1 MPMQNN
7 LRTTLIVSLVAAA
20 IVLLAVLIAT
30 RLYRGDDTLLRNVA
44 FESDMITPNADGD
57 TDAVRI
63 RYETTRDAL
72 VSIYFVDEKGEKFIF
87 RDAERRG
94 ADQYSV
100 LFSGIVAGYR
110 LPDEQFESEVIERLL
125 HDGTY
130 RWVIEAVDVAGGEPI
145 IADGTLTIADADNAL
160 PIIAGYEFSTDLFT
174 PNRDGIDDR
183 VRIQFDLKKA
193 VETLRVYLL
202 TPDGAQLE
210 VSELP
215 RNIPANSEGRHIFDY
230 EGGVDLGATPPEDGT
245 YEMVAY
251 AADAEGQKVQISR
264 PLTLQFGGVPRAE
277 VVSPVVG
284 DTIEFSTTA
293 IQLCDTIY
301 FTATVRNYGEVPIRT
316 TGPEPGTV
324 YDSDWNYNSLGWNTE
339 SGAFR
344 FAIGYE
350 DEIRNYGFRWAT
362 GSRDELTQIGDH
374 YYLMPDQ
381 QVVITGGMRIVNELG
396 ERNPQP
402 MYAGLIHEDVEIS
415 QFNDRV
421 DPKSVIIDYP
431 PTEQI
436 GQCEP
441 REIPVRERE

>member
-1 MPMQNN
+1 MQDKF
-7 LRTTLIVSLVAAA
+7 RTPLIVTLIAAA
-20 IVLLAVLIAT
+20 IVLLAVLAIT
-30 RLYRGDDTLLRNVA
+30 RLYRGDSALLREA
-44 FESDMITPNADGD
+44 RFEGELITPNADGE
-57 TDAVRI
+57 TDAVRV
-63 RYETTRDAL
+63 RYEITRDAL
-72 VSIYFVDEKGEKFIF
+72 VSIYLINDAGEKFIF
-87 RDAERRG
+87 RDTEPRG

-100 LFSGIVAGYR
+100 LFSGIVDGYR
-110 LPDEQFESEVIERLL
+110 LPDEQFEAQVVERLL
-125 HDGTY
+125 QDGTY
-130 RWVIEAVDVAGGEPI
+130 RWVIEATDAVGERAVAEGQ
-145 IADGTLTIADADNAL
+145 LTIADADNAL
-160 PIIAGYEFSTDLFT
+160 PIIAGYEFSTATFT

-215 RNIPANSEGRHIFDY
+215 RNIPPKSAGRHIFDY
-230 EGGVDLGATPPEDGT
+230 EGGVDLGATPPKDGT
-245 YEMVAY
+245 YQIVAY
-251 AADAEGQKVQISR
+251 AADAEGQKIQIAR
-264 PLTLQFGGVPRAE
+264 PLTLQYGGVPRAE

-284 DTIEFSTTA
+284 DTVEFSTTA
-293 IQLCDTIY
+293 VQLCDTIY
-301 FTATVRNYGEVPIRT
+301 FTATVKNYGEVPIRT
-316 TGPEPGTV
+316 TGPEPGMV

-362 GSRDELTQIGDH
+362 GSREELTQIGDH

-381 QVVITGGMRIVNELG
+381 QVVITGGVRIVNELG

-402 MYAGLIHEDVEIS
+402 MYAGLIHEDVEIA

-421 DPKSVIIDYP
+421 DPKAVNIDYP
-431 PTEQI
+431 PAEQFDA
-436 GQCEP
+436 CEA
-441 REIPVRERE
+441 REVPVRQR

>member
-1 MPMQNN
+1 MQNN
-7 LRTTLIVSLVAAA
+7 LRNTIIVSLIAAA
-20 IVLLAVLIAT
+20 IVLLAVLAAT
-30 RLYRGDDTLLRNVA
+30 RLYRGDNALLRDAVV
-44 FESDMITPNADGD
+44 ESDAITPNADGE

-63 RYETTRDAL
+63 RYEITRDAL
-72 VSIYFVDEKGEKFIF
+72 VSIYFVNDAGEKFLF
-87 RDAERRG
+87 RDAEQRG

-100 LFSGIVAGYR
+100 LFSGIVDGYR
-110 LPDEQFESEVIERLL
+110 LSDEQFEAEVVERLL
-125 HDGTY
+125 QDGTY
-130 RWVIEAVDVAGGEPI
+130 RWVIEAVDEDGES
-145 IADGTLTIADADNAL
+145 ATAEGQLTISEADTDL

-202 TPDGAQLE
+202 TPEGAQLE

-215 RNIPANSEGRHIFDY
+215 RNVPPNSEGRHIFDY

-245 YEMVAY
+245 YQIVAY

-264 PLTLQFGGVPRAE
+264 PLTLQYGGVPRAE

-284 DTIEFSTTA
+284 DTVEFNTTA
-293 IQLCDTIY
+293 VQLCDTIL
-301 FTATVRNYGEVPIRT
+301 FTATVKNYGEVPIRT

-350 DEIRNYGFRWAT
+350 DEIRNYGYRWAL
-362 GSRDELTQIGDH
+362 GSRDNLTKIGDH

-381 QVVITGGMRIVNELG
+381 QVVITGGMRVVNELG

-402 MYAGLIHEDVEIS
+402 MYAGLIHEDVEIA

-421 DPKSVIIDYP
+421 DPKAVNIDYP
-431 PTEQI
+431 PEDQF

-441 REIPVRERE
+441 RDVPVRER

>member
-1 MPMQNN
+1 MQNN
-7 LRTTLIVSLVAAA
+7 FRTTFIVSLIAAA
-20 IVLLAVLIAT
+20 IVLLTVLVVT
-30 RLYRGDDTLLRNVA
+30 RLYRGDNALLRDA
-44 FESDMITPNADGD
+44 TFEGDAITPNADGE

-63 RYETTRDAL
+63 RYEITRDAL
-72 VSIYFVDEKGEKFIF
+72 VSIYFVNEAGEKFIF
-87 RDAERRG
+87 RDAEQRG

-100 LFSGIVAGYR
+100 LFSGIVDGYR
-110 LPDEQFESEVIERLL
+110 LPDEQFEAQVIERLL
-125 HDGTY
+125 QDGTY
-130 RWVIEAVDVAGGEPI
+130 RWVIEAIDENGDSATAEGQLAI
-145 IADGTLTIADADNAL
+145 SDADTAL
-160 PIIAGYEFSTDLFT
+160 PIIAGYEFSTDAFT

-183 VRIQFDLKKA
+183 VRIQFDLKKSA
-193 VETLRVYLL
+193 DTLRVYLL
-202 TPDGAQLE
+202 TPEGAQLE

-215 RNIPANSEGRHIFDY
+215 RNVPLNSEGRHIFDY

-245 YEMVAY
+245 YQIVAY
-251 AADAEGQKVQISR
+251 AADAEGQKVQIAR
-264 PLTLQFGGVPRAE
+264 PLTLQYGGVPRAE

-284 DTIEFSTTA
+284 DTVEFNTTA
-293 IQLCDTIY
+293 VQLCDTIY
-301 FTATVRNYGEVPIRT
+301 FTATVKNYGEVPIRT

-381 QVVITGGMRIVNELG
+381 QVVITGGMRVVNELG

-402 MYAGLIHEDVEIS
+402 MYAGLIHEDVEIA

-421 DPKSVIIDYP
+421 DPKSVNIDYP
-431 PTEQI
+431 PAEQF

-441 REIPVRERE
+441 REVPMRER